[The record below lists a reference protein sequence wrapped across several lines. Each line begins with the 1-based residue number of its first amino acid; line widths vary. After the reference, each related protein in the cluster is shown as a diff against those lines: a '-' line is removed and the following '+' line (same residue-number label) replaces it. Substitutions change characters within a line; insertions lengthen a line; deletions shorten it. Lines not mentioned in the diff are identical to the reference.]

1 MGVIMLR
8 NKQVMTN
15 DDKDFLFNVFKN
27 NKQEEI
33 SLWGWREEEER
44 LFIQNQFLCQQN
56 SYEIQYPNLDKQL
69 IIYNGQQVGY
79 IYIHRDDK
87 KITIVDLA
95 ILKEF
100 RNKGIGKEQ
109 ILFIQSVAKAANLP
123 IQLSVFNNNP
133 AVILYIK
140 LGFKE
145 VSCNELYHRMEWRP
159 K

>member
-1 MGVIMLR
+1 MLR